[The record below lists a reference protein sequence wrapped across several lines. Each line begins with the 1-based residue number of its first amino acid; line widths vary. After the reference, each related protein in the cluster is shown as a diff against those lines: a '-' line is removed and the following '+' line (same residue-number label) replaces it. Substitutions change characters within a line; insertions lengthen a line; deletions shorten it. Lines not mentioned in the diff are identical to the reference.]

1 MKRYLAAL
9 LSVLLLLC
17 LMAGCAGTTPNEP
30 SNPQPTDKEDLP
42 GPTGNEEVIKF
53 GVFEPM
59 TGANAA
65 WGEYELRGIELANE
79 LYPEVLGKRIELVIA
94 DNKSDVVEAANA
106 AARLAENSEVTIVLG
121 SAGSSLAMA
130 GGDIFLSNQVPAIG
144 TSPTSP
150 NVTLGNDYYFRVCFI
165 DTFQGIALAN
175 YAASELGLKK
185 GAIIYEITN
194 DTCVAMRAPLT
205 KAYNNL
211 GGEIL
216 TEATFSVGDQ
226 DFNAQLI
233 AVMAKNPEVIFCPGN
248 PTEVALLIK
257 QARALGYED
266 VMFMSSDAVDV
277 PVFLEVGGD
286 DLEGVYVTTHFSAE
300 APINDMTTVFTEAY
314 SAKYDDEPG
323 ALTALAFDSYVA
335 AVEAI
340 KAANSTDGPAL
351 QKALANLS
359 FEGCTG
365 RIEFDENGDAIKNQV
380 VLKIVENNQWKYG
393 GTTLIEKN

>member
-1 MKRYLAAL
+1 MKRYMAIL
-9 LSVLLLLC
+9 LSLLLL
-17 LMAGCAGTTPNEP
+17 LGVVAGCAETDQSGPTDT
-30 SNPQPTDKEDLP
+30 QPTGQEEPPDSTAN
-42 GPTGNEEVIKF
+42 GEVIQF

-79 LYPEVLGKRIELVIA
+79 LYPEVLGRKIELVIA

-106 AARLAENSEVTIVLG
+106 AARLAENSEVTVVLG

-130 GGDIFLSNQVPAIG
+130 GGDIFLTNQVPAIG

-175 YAASELGLKK
+175 YAAAELGMKK

-205 KAYNNL
+205 RAYSNL

-216 TEATFSVGDQ
+216 TEATFSLGDQ

-233 AVMAKNPEVIFCPGN
+233 AVMSTNPEVIFCPGN

-257 QARALGYED
+257 QARALGYND

-277 PVFLEVGGD
+277 PVFLEVGGA

-300 APINDMTTVFTEAY
+300 APINDMTTVFTDAY

-340 KAANSTDGPAL
+340 KAANSTDGPAI
-351 QKALANLS
+351 QKALTTLS

-380 VLKIVENNQWKYG
+380 VLKIVENGQWKYG
-393 GTTLIEKN
+393 GTTLIDKD